1 MKKYKISKKN
11 LKEFFGFFTKKVKTP
26 AEIQKLIDNDP
37 VLQRL
42 EKDMRAINDKSK
54 DYFDKLKVSNPKLY
68 KWAKDTGMINPKD

>member
-11 LKEFFGFFTKKVKTP
+11 LKEFFGFFTGKKKTP

-42 EKDMRAINDKSK
+42 EKELRAINAKAEPHMN
-54 DYFDKLKVSNPKLY
+54 KLKDRNPELY
-68 KWAKDTGMINPKD
+68 KWAMTNFKSSD

>member
-11 LKEFFGFFTKKVKTP
+11 LKEFFGFFTSKKKTP

-54 DYFDKLKVSNPKLY
+54 ED
-68 KWAKDTGMINPKD
+68 